1 MCGPGLRQLP
11 AISSRSRRPRSSAL
25 SINGLPVAYGIA
37 RVTSNNQQ
45 VDVMVFAYEFARDKA
60 YHFVTLA
67 PAGQTGMF
75 SPMLNSMRR
84 VSATEAGQV
93 KPRRLSVVT
102 VARGDTVQSLAA
114 RMAYTDA
121 PLERF
126 LVLNGFASNTVL
138 RVGDKVKLV
147 TY

>member
-1 MCGPGLRQLP
+1 
-11 AISSRSRRPRSSAL
+11 
-25 SINGLPVAYGIA
+25 
-37 RVTSNNQQ
+37 
-45 VDVMVFAYEFARDKA
+45 
-60 YHFVTLA
+60 
-67 PAGQTGMF
+67 MF

-93 KPRRLSVVT
+93 KPRRLSVVA

-114 RMAYTDA
+114 RMAYADA

-126 LVLNGFASNTVL
+126 LVLNGLASNAVL
-138 RVGDKVKLV
+138 RGGDKVKLV